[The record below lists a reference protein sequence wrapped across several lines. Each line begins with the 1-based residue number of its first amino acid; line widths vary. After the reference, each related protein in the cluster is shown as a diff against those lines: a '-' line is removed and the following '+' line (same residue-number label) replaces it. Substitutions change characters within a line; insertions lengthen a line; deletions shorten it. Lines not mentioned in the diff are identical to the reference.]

1 MKTKK
6 LINLILLL
14 LIFIASCNSSQT
26 RKGVEKLS
34 SEPAAEIIDRSESPL
49 VEDLPGKTV
58 YETNCLACHQAD
70 ASGVSGMFPPLN
82 QADKVLGPS
91 DELIKV
97 VLFGLSGP
105 VEVKGETYTE
115 EMPAFDYLSNT
126 EIADVLNYIKKTW
139 GNPKPVISIVD
150 VGRIRS
156 AGKN

>member
-1 MKTKK
+1 MLT
-6 LINLILLL
+6 I
-14 LIFIASCNSSQT
+14 IFIMSCNSSQT
-26 RKGVEKLS
+26 SKKAEKLS
-34 SEPAAEIIDRSESPL
+34 SEPVAQIIDRSESPL

-70 ASGVSGMFPPLN
+70 ASGVPGMFPPLN

-91 DELIKV
+91 NELIKV

-105 VEVKGETYTE
+105 VVVKGETYTE

-126 EIADVLNYIKKTW
+126 EIADVLNYIKKIW
-139 GNPKPVISIVD
+139 GNPKPVISIED
-150 VGRIRS
+150 VGKIRS

>member
-1 MKTKK
+1 MLT
-6 LINLILLL
+6 I
-14 LIFIASCNSSQT
+14 IFIMSCNSSQT
-26 RKGVEKLS
+26 SKKAEKLS
-34 SEPAAEIIDRSESPL
+34 SEPVAQIIDRSESPL

-70 ASGVSGMFPPLN
+70 ASGVPGMFPPLN

-91 DELIKV
+91 NELIKV

-105 VEVKGETYTE
+105 VKVKGETYTE

-126 EIADVLNYIKKTW
+126 EIADVLNYIKKIW
-139 GNPKPVISIVD
+139 GNPKPVISIED
-150 VGRIRS
+150 VGKIRS